1 MSSRLNKM
9 TWEHLIYP
17 QAFKRATPF
26 ILLQRGAE
34 TGVLLSEPGILT
46 RWLVLLLEIL
56 VEVYSE
62 VIHRVDLFLTRC
74 SPALAHLVL
83 DCAENEHKAVGDIFG
98 FLFGHRSVLHNF
110 DELGT
115 LQPCPAFIGGETR
128 PLGAVLA
135 GGLAIVVVVSE
146 IEVAVHSKGDKRAVG
161 LKADAVL
168 KNEVILIC
176 HRTAGTGAGEV
187 LHLTDCT

>member
-1 MSSRLNKM
+1 MNSRLNSRAGGG
-9 TWEHLIYP
+9 LIYP
-17 QAFKRATPF
+17 PAF
-26 ILLQRGAE
+26 
-34 TGVLLSEPGILT
+34 
-46 RWLVLLLEIL
+46 LVLLLEIL
-56 VEVYSE
+56 VEVYCE
-62 VIHRVDLFLTRC
+62 AIHSVDLILVRC
-74 SPALAHLVL
+74 RPALTHFVL
-83 DCAENEHKAVGDIFG
+83 DCAENEHKGVGDTFG

-115 LQPCPAFIGGETR
+115 LQPCPAFLGGETR

-135 GGLAIVVVVSE
+135 RGLAIIVVVSE
-146 IEVAVHSKGDKRAVG
+146 IEVAVHSKGNERAVG

-176 HRTAGTGAGEV
+176 HRTTGTGAGEV